1 MKKIPAF
8 AATLGTVRA
17 LMESFIFLGMVKVPA
32 RDIHDLRIIFHCC
45 TCPDQVLA
53 FDTDNLQVQSYHVSH
68 PYPRS
73 HRLQNPCP
81 GIIVQSST
89 HFRQIFNAPIPVFE
103 ILCTDNTNP
112 HRYSGSNQP
121 PPIPPHPPASQP
133 IQFQLSRQ
141 LLHPLLAALITTAS
155 HPNTS

>member
-53 FDTDNLQVQSYHVSH
+53 FDTDKFTGTVMSCFPS
-68 PYPRS
+68 
-73 HRLQNPCP
+73 
-81 GIIVQSST
+81 
-89 HFRQIFNAPIPVFE
+89 IP
-103 ILCTDNTNP
+103 
-112 HRYSGSNQP
+112 Q
-121 PPIPPHPPASQP
+121 IPPTPKSLPRYNSTIFHPFSPD
-133 IQFQLSRQ
+133 FQRPDS
-141 LLHPLLAALITTAS
+141 S
-155 HPNTS
+155 F